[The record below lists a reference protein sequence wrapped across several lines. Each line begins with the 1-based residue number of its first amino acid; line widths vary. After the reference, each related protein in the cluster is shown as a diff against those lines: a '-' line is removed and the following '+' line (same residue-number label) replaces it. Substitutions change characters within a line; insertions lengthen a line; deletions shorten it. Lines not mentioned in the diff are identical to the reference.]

1 MRTHTVKVIESSDEF
16 RNFTIEITNHE
27 GESVLV
33 SIPKEIFSW
42 KDKDDSQFGLN
53 LVTRGHYE

>member
-27 GESVLV
+27 GETILV

-42 KDKDDSQFGLN
+42 KDDSQFGLN